1 VIEAYVRELSNALS
15 GPKRL
20 KSDLLTE
27 ARHSLVDATE
37 AYEDQGLGRSAAERR
52 AIEEFGPV
60 SEVVPAYQAELG
72 VAQSRRTAIMVVCVL
87 APQNLIWTSASGPP
101 GHIGAWYSLL
111 QASMSWLGGLV
122 ITASLLAMLASGVGL
137 RYLGPDRPV
146 ARATGMFALW
156 VAGFFALSSI
166 VLTVTGDG
174 GQALLGLHGVPLAV
188 LAVVAPMF
196 GVALSA
202 RRTLVAAV

>member
-20 KSDLLTE
+20 KDDLLTE
-27 ARHSLVDATE
+27 ARHGLVDAAE

-52 AIEEFGPV
+52 AIAEFGAV
-60 SEVVPAYQAELG
+60 TEVVPAYQSELG
-72 VAQSRRTAIMVVCVL
+72 AAQSRRTAVLVISVL
-87 APQNLIWTSASGPP
+87 APQNLIWTGEPATHLGV
-101 GHIGAWYSLL
+101 WYSLL
-111 QASMSWLGGLV
+111 QGSMAWLGGLV
-122 ITASLLAMLASGVGL
+122 ITASLLATLASGLGL

-146 ARATGMFALW
+146 ARATGTFTLW
-156 VAGFFALSSI
+156 AAGFFALSSI
-166 VLTVTGDG
+166 VLTVTGDS

-188 LAVVAPMF
+188 LAVVAPMI

-202 RRTLVAAV
+202 RRTLIAAG